1 MRILEIKY
9 KKRKINQ
16 HVDTSSDKNR
26 DETYLPNMQA
36 ISNLNNIFNRLLR
49 RFTPCNDIIKY
60 IALILFM
67 FIFYNFK
74 AQVITITISMENV
87 SLGEILQ
94 EIKKQSGKNI
104 LYNNNK
110 VDIYKK
116 ESINIENLT
125 LTEALDECL
134 RNKDL

>member
-1 MRILEIKY
+1 MKKKEKFKRIMKN
-9 KKRKINQ
+9 KKNVIIFFSIVIFLGCFNTIN
-16 HVDTSSDKNR
+16 
-26 DETYLPNMQA
+26 
-36 ISNLNNIFNRLLR
+36 
-49 RFTPCNDIIKY
+49 
-60 IALILFM
+60 
-67 FIFYNFK
+67 
-74 AQVITITISMENV
+74 AQEKTITIKMENV

-104 LYNNNK
+104 LYNNNR